1 MPRRLAALIA
11 TIVVALLAAGALVHA
26 QSLPDC
32 TTQPCTY
39 LPLVLRSLPQPT
51 ATATIQPT
59 PTPPATVRVVS
70 SRSYTSI
77 GDTRS
82 VVGEV
87 INGRTST
94 AYSVQV
100 AATFYDAANTLVADE
115 EGYALLTRML
125 PGQKAPFRILL
136 SQAPPS
142 IVRYELTVTW
152 QNSSVLD
159 YRPATI
165 LSQQVRDN
173 FGPEIFGE
181 LRNDQTRPLRTI
193 LVAVAFYDAA
203 GNVVDVDTGSIDA
216 TELAPGATS
225 IYQVS
230 TFKDDLTFT
239 TYLVQAEGYFPP

>member
-1 MPRRLAALIA
+1 MPRRAAALIA
-11 TIVVALLAAGALVHA
+11 TIVVALLAAGALA
-26 QSLPDC
+26 QAPDC

-39 LPLVLRSLPQPT
+39 LPLVLRSLPPPT
-51 ATATIQPT
+51 ATTT
-59 PTPPATVRVVS
+59 PSATVRVVS

-77 GDTRS
+77 GDVRH

-100 AATFYDAANTLVADE
+100 AATFYDAANTLVAVDD
-115 EGYALLTRML
+115 GYVLLTRML

-152 QNSSVLD
+152 QNSSALD

-173 FGPEIFGE
+173 FGPEVFGE

-230 TFKDDLTFT
+230 TFNDDLTFT